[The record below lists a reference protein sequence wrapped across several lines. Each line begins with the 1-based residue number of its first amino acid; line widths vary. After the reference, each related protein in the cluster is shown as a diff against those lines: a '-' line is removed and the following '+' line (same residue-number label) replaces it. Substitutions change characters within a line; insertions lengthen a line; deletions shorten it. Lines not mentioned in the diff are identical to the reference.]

1 MITGQGQNSLPFFF
15 VISFFCTIFAAETKT
30 PTIMNTEEKFVITI
44 SRQFGTGGHEI
55 GAELARRLGVKLL
68 DKQILNAVAGRI
80 HVIEGAMDNIEA
92 RNPLWRDDFTNFYR
106 NYMTKVEY
114 NGQEH
119 DITSHTLFKAQ
130 CEAIRQIAEEESC
143 VIVGRCGFDIF
154 ANHPNALKIFVHSS
168 LESRKRRIAE
178 KYDISEYDAAAM
190 IVDNDYSRELY
201 TKTFTGRDWL
211 DATNYDISLDVRKFG
226 INGAVDFLMKCIAG

>member
-1 MITGQGQNSLPFFF
+1 MNKE
-15 VISFFCTIFAAETKT
+15 ET
-30 PTIMNTEEKFVITI
+30 FVITI

-68 DKQILNAVAGRI
+68 DKQILNEVAARISAVEEA
-80 HVIEGAMDNIEA
+80 VEKIEA

-106 NYMTKVEY
+106 NYMASVEY
-114 NGQEH
+114 NGQEQ
-119 DITSHTLFKAQ
+119 DQTSHALFRAQ
-130 CEAIRQIAEEESC
+130 AEAIRRIASEESC

-154 ANHPNALKIFVHSS
+154 ADHANALKIFVHSS
-168 LESRKRRIAE
+168 LDCRKRRIAV
-178 KYDISEYDAAAM
+178 KYDISEHDAAAM

-201 TKTFTGRDWL
+201 TKTFTGRDWT

-226 INGAVDFLMKCIAG
+226 VNGAVDFLMNCIE